1 MEFGKGILEPEDPQ
15 TNMVYAKIN
24 SDIISAKDFADKVK
38 QKSKED
44 DISIK
49 ISVISPTVK
58 IGLKFPRMHTG
69 LKTGKHSILHRI
81 RTTLKPY
88 KIIFYPNV

>member
-49 ISVISPTVK
+49 ISVISPTVIK
-58 IGLKFPRMHTG
+58 FSFHLNISTLLVDLSCQKLK
-69 LKTGKHSILHRI
+69 S
-81 RTTLKPY
+81 
-88 KIIFYPNV
+88 